1 MEAFRRVWYD
11 VGRSASDVS
20 ALTLIQD
27 CLDALL
33 HPSAR
38 YDALTRARHRAFMGP
53 RLLGSLVAFAA
64 FPVYLAVRGA
74 PTALEV
80 LAFAWLVVPILLS
93 YFLSRT
99 GRYEDAHMLSSIALA
114 GLVMMIAI
122 ATGGIGSFAAVWLA
136 LIPLEAALSAS
147 RRVIGFASALA
158 VSCVLALIAMSY
170 FDALP
175 LLDSGAT
182 AHSVLMASGIA
193 SATLYVAGIAFGA
206 EAVARTGT
214 SLLSVEENRYRLL
227 ARNMSDVISR
237 HRRNGAVQF
246 ISPAAEVLLGVPV
259 SELQGHG
266 LFDRVHV
273 ADRPAYLTALA
284 AAALGNDAQSV
295 EFRLRRE
302 VARGLQGD
310 ARHPA
315 DFIWVEMRCRPL
327 EPACAATIADELEVV
342 AVMRD
347 ITERKHQEHALD
359 LARAAA
365 ERADAARTRFLATVS
380 HELRTPLNAIIGF
393 SEMMVQEDA
402 LLLDAPRRKEYAQ
415 LINDSGQHLLS
426 VVNSILDMS
435 KMETGNFEIVPEP
448 FAPREVLLNSSSL
461 LALKARDNGIELVT
475 RVPEDLPQITGDPRA
490 FRQIVLNLVS
500 NAIKFTER
508 GGQVTVSARVEG
520 SRMMLCVMDNGVGI
534 AQDDLKRIGD
544 PFFQAGKT
552 YQRRHEGTGLG
563 LSIVK
568 SLVALHRGEMDVQSE
583 VDKGTT
589 VTVMLPLTFV
599 SGAGVSKVDLPSDNI
614 ATLTPSPRPGKQ
626 DQSHRVKKSA

>member
-1 MEAFRRVWYD
+1 VT
-11 VGRSASDVS
+11 
-20 ALTLIQD
+20 ALTIIQD

-38 YDALTRARHRAFMGP
+38 YDALMRARHRAFMGP
-53 RLLGSLVAFAA
+53 RLLGSLVALAA
-64 FPVYLAVRGA
+64 FPVYLAIRGA

-80 LAFAWLVVPILLS
+80 AAFAWLVVPILLS

-99 GRYEDAHMLSSIALA
+99 GRYEGAHVLSSIALA

-122 ATGGIGSFAAVWLA
+122 ATGGIGSFAAVWLVV
-136 LIPLEAALSAS
+136 IPLEAALSAS
-147 RRVIGFASALA
+147 RRVLGFASALA
-158 VSCVLALIAMSY
+158 ASCVLALIAMNY
-170 FDALP
+170 LDVLP
-175 LLDSGAT
+175 PPDVGA
-182 AHSVLMASGIA
+182 AVHNIFMACGIG
-193 SATLYVAGIAFGA
+193 SATLYAAGVAFGA
-206 EAVARTGT
+206 EALARTGT
-214 SLLSVEENRYRLL
+214 SLLNVEEDRYRLL
-227 ARNMSDVISR
+227 ARNMCDVISR
-237 HRRNGAVQF
+237 HRRNGSVQF
-246 ISPAAEVLLGVPV
+246 ISPAAEALLGVQV
-259 SELQGHG
+259 SELQDHG

-284 AAALGNDAQSV
+284 AAALGSDAQSV
-295 EFRLRRE
+295 EFRLRRD
-302 VARGLQGD
+302 VARGPRGET
-310 ARHPA
+310 RHSA

-327 EPACAATIADELEVV
+327 ESGLSAGTAAELEVV

-359 LARAAA
+359 LARTAA
-365 ERADAARTRFLATVS
+365 ERADAAKTRFLATVS

-393 SEMMVQEDA
+393 SEMIVQEDA
-402 LLLDAPRRKEYAQ
+402 LLIDAARRKEYAQ

-435 KMETGNFEIVPEP
+435 KMESGNFEIVPEP
-448 FAPREVLLNSSSL
+448 FAPREVLLNSSNL

-508 GGQVTVSARVEG
+508 GGRVTVSARAEG
-520 SRMMLCVMDNGVGI
+520 SRTLLRVLDDGVGI
-534 AQDDLKRIGD
+534 AQEDLKRIGD

-568 SLVALHRGEMDVQSE
+568 SLVGLHRGEIDVQSKVGE
-583 VDKGTT
+583 GTT

-599 SGAGVSKVDLPSDNI
+599 PDVDVPEAEPSLDNV
-614 ATLTPSPRPGKQ
+614 ATLTPAPRPGKQ
-626 DQSHRVKKSA
+626 DQGHRVKKSA